1 MERLQPTTE
10 LPYVI
15 GALYNR
21 QADIHGRLGGQR
33 QGGISTPTSNPFV
46 IIFTGEAGK
55 SHGYADRWDD
65 DGVLHYFGEGQ
76 SGDMKM
82 TGGNRAISN
91 HVKEGKR
98 LLVFK
103 SLGHGKPYRF
113 DGEFICMSSYIRPNT
128 PATRGPNRDAIVFR
142 LQPLSN
148 EPLFKPHKVAEQ
160 PPLELELGSTTALK
174 LTSVRTKQ
182 ELFKRRLLDVE
193 KQCRMTKIMD
203 LRFLRASH
211 IKPWSACETG
221 DQRTDGNNGL
231 LLAPHA
237 DLLFDRGWISF
248 ENKGR
253 LCIATDLPGDVR
265 AKIGLN
271 LREGRNCGQF
281 NSEQQKYLDFH
292 REQIFEK
299 RYRKSKDPLED
310 LVQSFAE

>member
-1 MERLQPTTE
+1 
-10 LPYVI
+10 
-15 GALYNR
+15 
-21 QADIHGRLGGQR
+21 
-33 QGGISTPTSNPFV
+33 
-46 IIFTGEAGK
+46 
-55 SHGYADRWDD
+55 
-65 DGVLHYFGEGQ
+65 
-76 SGDMKM
+76 
-82 TGGNRAISN
+82 
-91 HVKEGKR
+91 
-98 LLVFK
+98 
-103 SLGHGKPYRF
+103 
-113 DGEFICMSSYIRPNT
+113 MSSYIRPDT

-148 EPLFKPHKVAEQ
+148 ESFLKPHKIAEQ
-160 PPLELELGSTTALK
+160 PLLEIELGSTTALK

-231 LLAPHA
+231 LLTPHA

-248 ENKGR
+248 EGKGR
-253 LCIATDLPGDVR
+253 LRIATDLPGNVR

-281 NSEQQKYLDFH
+281 NKNQQKYLDFH
-292 REQIFEK
+292 REHIFEK
-299 RYRKSKDPLED
+299 RYRKSKDPLEE
-310 LVQSFAE
+310 LVQSFTE